1 VAHVKKRPIFSV
13 SYLIFK
19 FRAFMKP
26 SSQRKPTAST
36 RRKERAAHA
45 VSLRTKRPVD
55 VCTICLT
62 AVIGPAL
69 RMAER
74 RLGRY
79 TPCGCERVCWE
90 CAYNYAMRSSLW
102 RDDMTPIINEDDL
115 NSKVVRC
122 PCCNSIA
129 TSFEECSPTGASL
142 VVAALPF
149 RDLSAQERSTLRR
162 EPSSA
167 WGRARAEP
175 QYERSP
181 GERAE
186 ASDVRRAARRHAEA
200 QAKHVTVVEEATFRE
215 DVAKQIVSTGL
226 AAALARPTQV
236 FPRP

>member
-1 VAHVKKRPIFSV
+1 
-13 SYLIFK
+13 
-19 FRAFMKP
+19 MKP
-26 SSQRKPTAST
+26 SCERKPTAST

-142 VVAALPF
+142 VVASLPF

-167 WGRARAEP
+167 WGGQVCPLPGLVAASHDVGGEGGGGGVGRGRRERRCQRCWGRLPSASSHGVRACRHRGGRVRNAHVLD
-175 QYERSP
+175 
-181 GERAE
+181 E
-186 ASDVRRAARRHAEA
+186 ARLHQRRP
-200 QAKHVTVVEEATFRE
+200 
-215 DVAKQIVSTGL
+215 VAVSRVL
-226 AAALARPTQV
+226 A
-236 FPRP
+236 FIFF